1 MFYSPIH
8 SAEERT
14 TVLYQAVKVHF
25 LEEVTLRLA
34 EVIGVKPST
43 DINVMFFQFN
53 NKRFPT
59 ITSTV
64 SKCCRPS

>member
-25 LEEVTLRLA
+25 LKEVTLRLA
-34 EVIGVKPST
+34 EVISVKPST
-43 DINVMFFQFN
+43 ADDADD
-53 NKRFPT
+53 
-59 ITSTV
+59 
-64 SKCCRPS
+64 KCKVFSN